1 MNTLKLLTFLRLYI
15 SYIFQVLATHYLRTR
30 PVQIKRMLRPLSS
43 VFCLN
48 NFAPTSAF
56 YAIGSEFSS
65 GFHRAIPIKTRCRP
79 DENPMKCRNSA
90 GIGRVML
97 CCIAVVSMFSLSAQ
111 TPRKDS
117 GADGQLTKQSDIV
130 PLQVGRKVPEEFWT
144 KEHLFYINGDTV
156 RRNLQEYK
164 GKLLVLDFWMIGCY
178 TCFLHQKEINYYKQ
192 LYKDELTVVMVN
204 GIKTKNNYSSIHRF
218 LKNEWIQGLGLES
231 FSSIIESSYLDQLLQ
246 PGGYPM
252 YYWINKY
259 GILQTVSYRNLL
271 DRNYVAPFLDK

>member
-1 MNTLKLLTFLRLYI
+1 MISSVAYPKNLINKKMLQKTFAFTALLDKTANNTVIQMTKLIRVSIIIFQFLICFLKALKTTTILLT
-15 SYIFQVLATHYLRTR
+15 
-30 PVQIKRMLRPLSS
+30 
-43 VFCLN
+43 
-48 NFAPTSAF
+48 
-56 YAIGSEFSS
+56 
-65 GFHRAIPIKTRCRP
+65 
-79 DENPMKCRNSA
+79 
-90 GIGRVML
+90 
-97 CCIAVVSMFSLSAQ
+97 CIAVVSMFSLSAQ
-111 TPRKDS
+111 TPRRDS
-117 GADGQLTKQSDIV
+117 GANGLITGQSDIV
-130 PLQVGRKVPEEFWT
+130 PLQVGHKVPEEFWT
-144 KEHLFYINGDTV
+144 EEHLFYINGDTV

-271 DRNYVAPFLDK
+271 DSNYVAPFLDK